1 MSAASATNVFWKKV
15 LDECDLLNERS
26 EGSHAW
32 ATVVTGLSSPTDY
45 PLDHNVVKALVDAF
59 KSLSGKTNIAINAL
73 FPMITLSRT
82 DIGKEYDII
91 DVPFIEFFCDVYFS
105 SAHGPPHLNAF
116 NAKQVC
122 EFLVSEKFIFEEIR
136 GLPGFTKYFDYVS
149 SIFHNEMYAM
159 NFRTWVGQIRFF
171 LEYVPQSG
179 RLTKR
184 ADSDS

>member
-32 ATVVTGLSSPTDY
+32 TAVATGLSSPTSF
-45 PLDHNVVKALVDAF
+45 PLDHSVVKALVDAF
-59 KSLSGKTNIAINAL
+59 KSLPEKTNAL

-149 SIFHNEMYAM
+149 SIFHNEMYTT
-159 NFRTWVGQIRFF
+159 NFRAWVGQIRYF
-171 LEYVPQSG
+171 LEAVPQDG

-184 ADSDS
+184 AR